1 MLRTAFSAGIAA
13 GLVITGLAC
22 GLAGAAFA
30 AYAVWEPLPGSA
42 GMLAGAGGIVAC
54 FRAASEAMDCV
65 KP

>member
-1 MLRTAFSAGIAA
+1 MFRSTFAAGIAF
-13 GLVITGLAC
+13 GLVLTGLAC
-22 GLAGAAFA
+22 GLVGCACA
-30 AYAVWEPLPGSA
+30 AYAAFEPLPGSA